1 MPMSSFFLAA
11 DHLEQELSP
20 EPVMAPAA
28 GAVLLHCGIVIA
40 IVLYGIIG
48 GFFHHNLWGGAGPGG
63 AIQVNLV
70 SSALPLPSDQPP
82 NKNVLS
88 TETPSQAPAPPEPKA
103 KQAVDETAIPI
114 AGKQKKPE
122 KQVAPKTPQKQTQPI
137 QDNRAQYGEQA
148 GSSMP
153 RTAAQSS
160 STGPATVNQSDFGSM
175 FGYYVDGINRKMDAN
190 GYRSLADPHT
200 PRGAKAYISFKIAR
214 DGSASDVRL
223 DQSSGSPSWDTTC
236 VRAAQRVDTFGR
248 LPDQYRGSTLLVS
261 FYCEY

>member
-1 MPMSSFFLAA
+1 MSILLQGG
-11 DHLEQELSP
+11 DHLEQELAP

-28 GAVLLHCGIVIA
+28 GAVALHCGLVAA

-70 SSALPLPSDQPP
+70 SSALPIPSDQPQ
-82 NKNVLS
+82 NQNVLS
-88 TETPSQAPAPPEPKA
+88 TETPSQAPAQPEPKA

-122 KQVAPKTPQKQTQPI
+122 QQQAQKTPQRKVEPTPT
-137 QDNRAQYGEQA
+137 NRAQYGEQA
-148 GSSMP
+148 GSNMP
-153 RTAAQSS
+153 RQASATS
-160 STGPATVNQSDFGSM
+160 GPATVNQSDFGTM

-200 PRGAKAYISFKIAR
+200 PRGARAYISFSIAR
-214 DGSASDVRL
+214 DGSVTQVRL
-223 DQSSGSPSWDTTC
+223 DQSSGSPTWDTAC
-236 VRAAQRVDTFGR
+236 VRAAQRVDTFGA
-248 LPDQYRGSTLLVS
+248 LPQGYRGNTLMVS

>member
-1 MPMSSFFLAA
+1 
-11 DHLEQELSP
+11 
-20 EPVMAPAA
+20 MAPAA
-28 GAVLLHCGIVIA
+28 GAVALHCGLVAA

-70 SSALPLPSDQPP
+70 SSTLPIPSDQPQ

-88 TETPSQAPAPPEPKA
+88 TETPSQAPAQPEPKT

-122 KQVAPKTPQKQTQPI
+122 QQQTERSPQRKVDPTPT
-137 QDNRAQYGEQA
+137 NRAQYGEQA
-148 GSSMP
+148 GSNMP
-153 RTAAQSS
+153 RQAS
-160 STGPATVNQSDFGSM
+160 STSGPATVNQSDFGTM

-200 PRGAKAYISFKIAR
+200 PRGARAYISFSIAR
-214 DGSASDVRL
+214 DGSVSQVRL
-223 DQSSGSPSWDTTC
+223 DQTSGNPTWDTTC
-236 VRAAQRVDTFGR
+236 VRAAQRVDTFGA
-248 LPDQYRGSTLLVS
+248 LPPGYRGNNLMVS

>member
-1 MPMSSFFLAA
+1 MSILVQGG
-11 DHLEQELSP
+11 DHLEQELAS

-28 GAVLLHCGIVIA
+28 GAVALHCGLVLA

-70 SSALPLPSDQPP
+70 TSALPIPSEQPP
-82 NKNVLS
+82 NQNVLA
-88 TETPSQAPAPPEPKA
+88 TETPSQAPAQPEPKA
-103 KQAVDETAIPI
+103 KQTVDETAIPI

-122 KQVAPKTPQKQTQPI
+122 QQEAPKTPQRKVEPTPT
-137 QDNRAQYGEQA
+137 NRAQYGEQA

-153 RTAAQSS
+153 RQTA
-160 STGPATVNQSDFGSM
+160 STSGPATINQSDFGTM
-175 FGYYVDGINRKMDAN
+175 FGWYVDNINRKMDAN

-200 PRGAKAYISFKIAR
+200 PRGARAYISFSIAK
-214 DGSASDVRL
+214 DGSVSQVRL
-223 DQSSGSPSWDTTC
+223 DQSSGSPTWDTAC
-236 VRAAQRVDTFGR
+236 VRAAQRVDTFGP
-248 LPDQYRGSTLLVS
+248 LPGQYRGSSLNVS

>member
-1 MPMSSFFLAA
+1 MSIFLQGG
-11 DHLEQELSP
+11 DHLEQELAP

-28 GAVLLHCGIVIA
+28 SAVALHCGLVVA

-70 SSALPLPSDQPP
+70 SSALPLPSDQPQ
-82 NKNVLS
+82 NQNVLS

-122 KQVAPKTPQKQTQPI
+122 QQETPKTPQRKVEPTPT
-137 QDNRAQYGEQA
+137 NRAQYGEQA
-148 GSSMP
+148 GSNMP
-153 RTAAQSS
+153 RQAS
-160 STGPATVNQSDFGSM
+160 STSGPATVNQADFGSM
-175 FGYYVDGINRKMDAN
+175 FGWYVDNINRKMDAN

-200 PRGAKAYISFKIAR
+200 PRGARAYISFSIAR
-214 DGSASDVRL
+214 DGSVGQVTL
-223 DQSSGSPSWDTTC
+223 DRSSGSPTWDTAC
-236 VRAAQRVDTFGR
+236 VRAAQRADNFGA
-248 LPDQYRGSTLLVS
+248 LPQGYRGSNLMVS

>member
-1 MPMSSFFLAA
+1 MMSILLQGV
-11 DHLEQELSP
+11 DHLEQELAP
-20 EPVMAPAA
+20 EPIMAPAA
-28 GAVLLHCGIVIA
+28 GAVALHCGLVAA

-70 SSALPLPSDQPP
+70 SSALPIPSDQPP
-82 NKNVLS
+82 NQNVLA
-88 TETPSQAPAPPEPKA
+88 TETPSQAPAAPEPKA

-122 KQVAPKTPQKQTQPI
+122 HQEAPKTPQRKPEPTPT
-137 QDNRAQYGEQA
+137 NRAQYGEQA

-153 RTAAQSS
+153 RQTS
-160 STGPATVNQSDFGSM
+160 STSGPATINQSDFGTM

-200 PRGAKAYISFKIAR
+200 PRGARAYISFSIGR
-214 DGSASDVRL
+214 DGAVGQVKL
-223 DQSSGSPSWDTTC
+223 DQSSGSPTWDTAC
-236 VRAAQRVDTFGR
+236 VRAAQRVDTFGP
-248 LPDQYRGSTLLVS
+248 LPGQYRGNSLMVS

>member
-1 MPMSSFFLAA
+1 MSIVS
-11 DHLEQELSP
+11 DHLEQELTP

-28 GAVLLHCGIVIA
+28 GAVMLHVGLLTA
-40 IVLYGIIG
+40 IVLYGVIG
-48 GFFHHNLWGGAGPGG
+48 GFFHHNLWGGPGSGG

-82 NKNVLS
+82 NKNVLA

-114 AGKQKKPE
+114 LGKQKKPE
-122 KQVAPKTPQKQTQPI
+122 QKEAPKATVKQQQPVEE
-137 QDNRAQYGEQA
+137 NRAQYGEQS

-153 RTAAQSS
+153 RAATQSS
-160 STGPATVNQSDFGSM
+160 SIGPASVNQGDFGSM
-175 FGYYVDGINRKMDAN
+175 FGYYVDGINRKMVAN

-200 PRGAKAYISFKIAR
+200 PKGARAYISFKIAR
-214 DGSASDVRL
+214 DGSPSDVRL
-223 DQSSGSPSWDTTC
+223 DRSSGSSTWDTAC
-236 VRAAQRVDTFGR
+236 VRAAQRVDTFGL
-248 LPDQYRGSTLLVS
+248 LPAGYRQPVLLVS

>member
-1 MPMSSFFLAA
+1 MSILLQGV

-20 EPVMAPAA
+20 EPVMAPAV
-28 GAVLLHCGIVIA
+28 GAVALHCGLVVA

-70 SSALPLPSDQPP
+70 SSALPIPSDQPP
-82 NKNVLS
+82 NQNVLA
-88 TETPSQAPAPPEPKA
+88 TETPSQAPAAPEPKA

-122 KQVAPKTPQKQTQPI
+122 HQETPKTPQRKPEPMPT
-137 QDNRAQYGEQA
+137 NRAQYGEQA

-153 RTAAQSS
+153 RQTS
-160 STGPATVNQSDFGSM
+160 STSGPASINQSDFGTM

-200 PRGAKAYISFKIAR
+200 PRGARAYISFSIAR
-214 DGSASDVRL
+214 DGSVGQVKL
-223 DQSSGSPSWDTTC
+223 DQSSGSPTWDTAC
-236 VRAAQRVDTFGR
+236 VRAAQRVDTFGP
-248 LPDQYRGSTLLVS
+248 LPVQYRGNSLMVS